1 MKREKLNRI
10 MEELKG
16 SHMESILHSRFLC
29 KLIIN
34 EGQLK
39 DIITEVRDPKL
50 GHETTLTLSDFT
62 ENNFVAKGYSDV
74 FYENDYN
81 TPLGSYVKFIM
92 NLIKILELE
101 ESVSY
106 RELNEKISEFINKYV
121 ERIKAKDYT
130 GYKVKMY
137 NKSVEIVIKKDNLN
151 VYITL
156 GKYTTIVSIIRSNNL
171 ESIKGFYENYNDDV
185 DEKRYYNIKETIRQ
199 NQK

>member
-1 MKREKLNRI
+1 MKKEKLNRI

-29 KLIIN
+29 KLIIDN
-34 EGQLK
+34 GQLK

-62 ENNFVAKGYSDV
+62 ENNFVARGYSDV
-74 FYENDYN
+74 FYKNDYN

-92 NLIKILELE
+92 NLIKILDLK

-106 RELNEKISEFINKYV
+106 RELNEEISEFINKYV
-121 ERIKAKDYT
+121 ERIKVKDYID
-130 GYKVKMY
+130 YKVKIY
-137 NKSVEIVIKKDNLN
+137 DKSVQIIIKKDNLTT
-151 VYITL
+151 YITL
-156 GKYTTIVSIIRSNNL
+156 EKYTTIVSIIDSNDL

-185 DEKRYYNIKETIRQ
+185 DEKRYYNIREMIR
-199 NQK
+199 